1 MKRILVPTDF
11 SEHANYATEVAAQI
25 AKKHN
30 AELFLLHILDIET
43 YGGTGGQ
50 SVQDIPE
57 GLFLLKL
64 AQKRFDKLLK
74 EPYLKGV
81 KIVDAI
87 QFETTYK
94 NITSQAEK
102 HKIDLIVMGTH
113 GVSGLKEVFVGS
125 NTEKVVRIAQCPVL
139 SVKQRHTD
147 FSMKDVVF
155 ASNFKEEAYEAFPKF
170 KELVAMFKARVHLLC
185 VSSPGHFH
193 TTFQAEQDMQEFAN
207 CFELENY
214 TINLYNEK
222 DIETGVL
229 RFSEAIMADVIA
241 VSTHGR
247 SGISAILN
255 ASIANSLVNHA
266 DRPVLSMKVEE
277 KG

>member
-43 YGGTGGQ
+43 YGGTGGE
-50 SVQDIPE
+50 SIQDIPE

-64 AQKRFDKLLK
+64 AQKRFDELLNK
-74 EPYLKGV
+74 PYLKGV

-94 NITSQAEK
+94 NITNQAEK
-102 HKIDLIVMGTH
+102 HNIDLIVMGTH
-113 GVSGLKEVFVGS
+113 GVSGWKEMFVGS
-125 NTEKVVRIAQCPVL
+125 NTEKVVKMAHCPVL
-139 SVKQRHTD
+139 SVKQRHD
-147 FSMKDVVF
+147 KFSMDDVVF
-155 ASNFKEEAYEAFPKF
+155 ASNFQQEAFEAFPKF
-170 KELVAMFKARVHLLC
+170 VELLKMFKARVHLLC

-193 TTFQAEQDMQEFAN
+193 STVNAEQEMQEFAN
-207 CFELENY
+207 RFELENY
-214 TINLYNEK
+214 TINLFNDK
-222 DIETGVL
+222 DIEAGVL
-229 RFSEAIMADVIA
+229 HFSEAIMADVIA

-247 SGISAILN
+247 TGISVILN
-255 ASIANSLVNHA
+255 SSVANSLVNHA
-266 DRPVLSMKVEE
+266 DRPVLSIKVNER
-277 KG
+277 